1 MTDKNRTA
9 RKSCYA
15 VMGSLTNAQ
24 KAQKALA
31 AAAIP
36 TSVNKII
43 SSDTHK
49 GCIWSIQFSCNQLPN
64 VQSVLSAARISVRA
78 WGETDK

>member
-1 MTDKNRTA
+1 MTDRNRTA

-24 KAQKALA
+24 KAQKALS

-36 TSVNKII
+36 TSINKII

-64 VQSVLSAARISVRA
+64 VQSVLSAARINVRA